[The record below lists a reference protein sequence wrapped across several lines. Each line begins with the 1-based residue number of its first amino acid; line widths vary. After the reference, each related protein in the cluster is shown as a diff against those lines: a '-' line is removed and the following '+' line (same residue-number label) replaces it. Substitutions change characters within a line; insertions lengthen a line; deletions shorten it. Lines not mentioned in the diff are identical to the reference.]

1 MMMSTIAGAK
11 LDREV
16 VQKYF
21 RRLVDMFFKIIPM
34 REEKEPSLKI
44 YMESLR
50 GEMLGCKSLIRA
62 IDHDPSFLSLLAILQ
77 YLIDN
82 VDNEEVSFMRLR
94 REVFRAISICNKLEA
109 KYSV

>member
-1 MMMSTIAGAK
+1 MMVSTVAGTK
-11 LDREV
+11 LDAEV
-16 VQKYF
+16 VQRYF

-34 REEKEPSLKI
+34 REEKEPSLKT

-50 GEMLGCKSLIRA
+50 GELLGCKSLI
-62 IDHDPSFLSLLAILQ
+62 HEVGSNPSFLSLIAILQ

-82 VDNEEVSFMRLR
+82 VENEEVSFIRLR

-109 KYSV
+109 EYSV